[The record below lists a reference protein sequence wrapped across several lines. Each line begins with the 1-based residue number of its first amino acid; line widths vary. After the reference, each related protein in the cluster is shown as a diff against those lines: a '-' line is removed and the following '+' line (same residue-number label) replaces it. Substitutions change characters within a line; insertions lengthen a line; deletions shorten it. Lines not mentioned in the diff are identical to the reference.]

1 MGDRWLACSLF
12 AALLMIQPWV
22 LGFGAERPDYCPS
35 FGADSFDDLDTDRDG
50 YLSAPEFQVHR
61 DQMHGPQVPRPC
73 HIPYDKGS
81 YERLAGAKGMDRA
94 QFAVHLQEMARRAAA
109 ALP

>member
-12 AALLMIQPWV
+12 AALLMIQPWA
-22 LGFGAERPDYCPS
+22 LGFGAERPDHCPS

-61 DQMHGPQVPRPC
+61 DQMHGPQVSKPC

-81 YERLAGAKGMDRA
+81 YERLAGTKGMDLA